1 MKDLTKPEIR
11 VLTLLQ
17 LDLETKEGEA
27 KQPLETPTVEHLG
40 VYASTQSTPATIASM
55 LVEDLTTP
63 NTSGTP
69 LQEIA
74 TVATSMD

>member
-27 KQPLETPTVEHLG
+27 KQPLETPMAEHLG
-40 VYASTQSTPATIASM
+40 VYASTQSIPATIAIM
-55 LVEDLTTP
+55 LVEDFTTQ